1 MHYTVSEELCVLKTR
16 NKAKHPSL
24 LTECQMSLETND
36 IIHRAFLVLTTELN
50 CCKGILARSGIR
62 KSNRLHRTKAKCV
75 ISTGSHNLNRHTSL
89 EYSEILL
96 KLLVKGL
103 ERRRLSINK
112 LVIEDVIL
120 LLCHRTVKIILGIP
134 LAPPGGKERN
144 VCIYRRKIHDG
155 SSGIKEMKL
164 AAACKLGNIICQCLG
179 CKRSAGNYTD
189 SVIGNL
195 CNLTRD
201 YGDIGVISYFL
212 GYIFAE
218 KLTVYRKSRSGRNLG
233 GVSCFHYQ

>member
-1 MHYTVSEELCVLKTR
+1 MHYTVSKELCVLKTG
-16 NKAKHPSL
+16 NKAEHPSL

-89 EYSEILL
+89 EYSQILL
-96 KLLVKGL
+96 KLLVKSL
-103 ERRRLSINK
+103 KRRRLGINK

-120 LLCHRTVKIILGIP
+120 LLCHRTVKIILGIT
-134 LAPPGGKERN
+134 LAPSGGKERN
-144 VCIYRRKIHDG
+144 VCIYRREIHDR
-155 SSGIKEMKL
+155 SGRIKEMKL
-164 AAACKLGNIICQCLG
+164 ATACKFRNIICKSLG
-179 CKRSAGNYTD
+179 CKRSTCYNTD
-189 SVIGNL
+189 SVLGNL
-195 CNLTRD
+195 CNLTRG
-201 YGDIGVISYFL
+201 YGDIRVILYFL

-218 KLTVYRKSRSGRNLG
+218 KLTVYRKSRSCRNLG
-233 GVSCFHYQ
+233 GISCFHNQ